1 MFNKDLIIKLL
12 EAQSQEY
19 FSKTRKGLIQGGQP
33 SWDTWWNKSCDKDQW
48 TPFWYLDFFIDEIG
62 CTAQTIYSIVQKKG
76 SDALL
81 SQTYVLS
88 KWLSG
93 NSKEVKQIVFI
104 VDKLGEE
111 ISDEMLYPK
120 TYVENMRAVITKVQK
135 QIESGPIIRQN
146 SSSANMMP
154 QQ

>member
-1 MFNKDLIIKLL
+1 M
-12 EAQSQEY
+12 
-19 FSKTRKGLIQGGQP
+19 
-33 SWDTWWNKSCDKDQW
+33 
-48 TPFWYLDFFIDEIG
+48 
-62 CTAQTIYSIVQKKG
+62 QKKG

-120 TYVENMRAVITKVQK
+120 TCVENMRAVITKV
-135 QIESGPIIRQN
+135 
-146 SSSANMMP
+146 
-154 QQ
+154 